1 MSGEGRESRC
11 AGNRTGNMVRL
22 GAFPRVCV
30 NSERLLKRCRAL
42 SLDPPSPRQSCCS
55 HADAAHR
62 STWCQA
68 LIGQELQSEE
78 EKKREE
84 RSSTFARRVRLSVTV
99 FHQLLQRRQCFSGIT
114 GTVSAL
120 SSSAAPGGLSND
132 RLVLAEWGRAGQH
145 AARPEQS
152 STARIALY
160 KATIKKIVW
169 QLL

>member
-68 LIGQELQSEE
+68 LIGQDRSCRAR
-78 EKKREE
+78 KKRKEKRE
-84 RSSTFARRVRLSVTV
+84 AVPSHGESDSVSL
-99 FHQLLQRRQCFSGIT
+99 FSISFFSG
-114 GTVSAL
+114 GSA
-120 SSSAAPGGLSND
+120 SAASLEPCLHSLPLQPLVASVMTGLCWQSG
-132 RLVLAEWGRAGQH
+132 AEQDSMQPDQSRAAQQ
-145 AARPEQS
+145 E
-152 STARIALY
+152 
-160 KATIKKIVW
+160 
-169 QLL
+169 